1 MKFDVLVSGMIVVD
15 ILAEIPKK
23 INKGAKQEVSKIM
36 VQGGAPAGNGACFIA
51 KWGLKTK
58 FVGYKDNN
66 TLSIIADEELKK
78 CDVDTS
84 LLLQKDGFQPA
95 IAIVEIDAENGDRTV
110 FYSTNNYSPLEK
122 VDIKEDWIKNS
133 KLLFVDG
140 YDIHG
145 NLELLKLAKKHN
157 IPSVLDI
164 EAGDVNLLKEM
175 ISLGNHIIMPL
186 EGAQLLSGLQNAEA
200 CLKSLQLLTNGQLI
214 ITDGANGSWALK
226 NDEIVYQPAFL
237 TKVVD
242 TTGCGDAYHA
252 AYAIAFLE
260 GKNLEDSMEFASA
273 YASIIATHF
282 GGRSYFPSKKE
293 IEKLI
298 KKHMVL

>member
-1 MKFDVLVSGMIVVD
+1 MKFDVLVSGMMVVD
-15 ILAEIPKK
+15 ILAEIPQK
-23 INKGAKQEVSKIM
+23 IHKGAKQEVSKIM
-36 VQGGAPAGNGACFIA
+36 VQGGAPAGNGACFMA

-66 TLSIIADEELKK
+66 TLSLIANEEFKK

-84 LLLQKDGFQPA
+84 LLIQKDGFQSA

-110 FYSTNNYSPLEK
+110 FYSTNNYCPLSES
-122 VDIKEDWIKNS
+122 DIQEDWVKNC

-140 YDIHG
+140 YDIQG

-164 EAGDVNLLKEM
+164 EAGDANLLKEM
-175 ISLGNHIIMPL
+175 ITLGAHIILPL
-186 EGAQLLSGLQNAEA
+186 EGAQLLSGLQNAEE
-200 CLKSLQLLTNGQLI
+200 CLKKLQVLTDGQLV
-214 ITDGANGSWALK
+214 ITDGANGSWALE
-226 NDEIVYQPAFL
+226 NDNIVNQPAFL

-252 AYAIAFLE
+252 AYAIALLE
-260 GKNLEDSMEFASA
+260 GKNLKNRMKFASA

-293 IEKLI
+293 VEELI
-298 KKHMVL
+298 KN